1 MPRFAAVDIGTN
13 STRLLIADV
22 KRHGM
27 ADVERI
33 EKVTGLGRD
42 STRSG
47 RLTPESIGRTT
58 RVLAGYRQRI
68 ASAGVTAS
76 RAVATAA
83 TRDAANRE
91 EFLAAARNALGFH
104 PDVIGGEEEAGL
116 CFRGATARHGHPGR
130 MVVVDIG
137 GGSTEIVTDE
147 GGVSVNIG
155 SVRLTERCLPSHPA
169 APEHLAAAR
178 RTAAEA
184 MRSAGFARRPE
195 ALGTA
200 GTWTTLAAIH
210 RRLDRFDPARV
221 EATRLSPTDLEGLVS
236 RLARLT
242 LEEKRAIP
250 GLDPLRA
257 PVILGGAVIAET
269 ALRVLGLE
277 GITVT
282 GYDILDGVCL
292 TLAEGAGLRLPPDG
306 GPTTSAGSPHD

>member
-13 STRLLIADV
+13 STRLLIAEVGRD
-22 KRHGM
+22 GM

-33 EKVTGLGRD
+33 EQVTGLGRD

-47 RLTPESIGRTT
+47 RLTPESIGRTV
-58 RVLAGYRQRI
+58 RVLAGYGRRI
-68 ASAGVTAS
+68 GSAGVTRS

-83 TRDAANRE
+83 TRDAVNRE
-91 EFLAAARNALGFH
+91 EFLAAARQALGFR
-104 PDVIGGEEEAGL
+104 PDVIGGEEEADL
-116 CFRGATARHGHPGR
+116 CFRGATARHGDAGR

-137 GGSTEIVTDE
+137 GGSTEVVTDQ

-155 SVRLTERCLPSHPA
+155 SIRLTERCLPTHPA
-169 APEHLAAAR
+169 ASEHLAAAR
-178 RTAAEA
+178 RTASEA
-184 MRSAGFARRPE
+184 MQPAGLTHRRE

-210 RRLDRFDPARV
+210 QRLGRFDPTRV
-221 EATRLSPTDLEGLVS
+221 EGAGLSLTDLGGMVS
-236 RLARLT
+236 RLGGLT

-277 GITVT
+277 RITVT
-282 GYDILDGVCL
+282 GYDILDGICLALADDTGL
-292 TLAEGAGLRLPPDG
+292 TL
-306 GPTTSAGSPHD
+306 PT

>member
-1 MPRFAAVDIGTN
+1 MARFAAVDIGTN

-22 KRHGM
+22 GRDGM
-27 ADVERI
+27 ADLERI
-33 EKVTGLGRD
+33 EQVTGLGRD

-47 RLTPESIGRTT
+47 RLTPESIGRTVG
-58 RVLAGYRQRI
+58 VLAGYGQRI
-68 ASAGVTAS
+68 RLAGVTRS

-83 TRDAANRE
+83 TRDAVNRE
-91 EFLAAARNALGFH
+91 EFLAAARQALGFR
-104 PDVIGGEEEAGL
+104 PEVIDGEEEAEL
-116 CFRGATARHGHPGR
+116 CFRGATARHGDPDR
-130 MVVVDIG
+130 KVVVDIG
-137 GGSTEIVTDE
+137 GGSTEIVTDQ

-155 SVRLTERCLPSHPA
+155 SVRLTERCLPTHPA

-178 RTAAEA
+178 RTAADA
-184 MRSAGFARRPE
+184 MRQAALAERPE

-210 RRLDRFDPARV
+210 QRPDRFHP
-221 EATRLSPTDLEGLVS
+221 EAVDGASLSLDDLGGMVS
-236 RLARLT
+236 RLGGLT

-277 GITVT
+277 RITVT

-292 TLAEGAGLRLPPDG
+292 ALAQEAGR
-306 GPTTSAGSPHD
+306 TTST

>member
-33 EKVTGLGRD
+33 EQVTGLGRD

-47 RLTPESIGRTT
+47 RLTQESIGRTV
-58 RVLAGYRQRI
+58 RVLAGYGQRI
-68 ASAGVTAS
+68 RSAGVTAS

-83 TRDAANRE
+83 TRDAVNRE
-91 EFLAAARNALGFH
+91 EFLSAARKALGFR
-104 PDVIGGEEEAGL
+104 PDVIGGEEEAVL
-116 CFRGATARHGHPGR
+116 CFRGATARHGDPDR
-130 MVVVDIG
+130 MAVVDIG
-137 GGSTEIVTDE
+137 GGSTEIVTDD

-155 SVRLTERCLPSHPA
+155 SIRLTERCLPTHPA
-169 APEHLAAAR
+169 APEQLAAAR
-178 RTAAEA
+178 RVAAEA
-184 MRSAGFARRPE
+184 MRTAGLAHRPE
-195 ALGTA
+195 TLGTA

-210 RRLDRFDPARV
+210 QRLDHFDPEAV
-221 EATRLSPTDLEGLVS
+221 EGTSLTLTDLEGMVS
-236 RLARLT
+236 RLGKLT
-242 LEEKRAIP
+242 LDQKRAIP

-277 GITVT
+277 TITVT
-282 GYDILDGVCL
+282 SYDILDGVCL
-292 TLAEGAGLRLPPDG
+292 ALAQG
-306 GPTTSAGSPHD
+306 GR

>member
-22 KRHGM
+22 ERHGM

-47 RLTPESIGRTT
+47 RLAPESIERTVQ
-58 RVLAGYRQRI
+58 VLAGYGQRI
-68 ASAGVTAS
+68 GSAGVTAS

-91 EFLAAARNALGFH
+91 EFLATARQALGFH
-104 PDVIGGEEEAGL
+104 PDVIGGEEEADL
-116 CFRGATARHGHPGR
+116 CFRGATARHDDPGR

-137 GGSTEIVTDE
+137 GGTTEIVTDQ

-155 SVRLTERCLPSHPA
+155 SIRLTERCLPTHPA
-169 APEHLAAAR
+169 APGHLAAAR

-184 MRSAGFARRPE
+184 MQPAGLIHRPE

-210 RRLDRFDPARV
+210 RGLDPFHPQDIEGAG
-221 EATRLSPTDLEGLVS
+221 LSPTDLERMVS
-236 RLARLT
+236 WLGGLT
-242 LEEKRAIP
+242 LDQKRAVP

-292 TLAEGAGLRLPPDG
+292 ALAEGGR
-306 GPTTSAGSPHD
+306 

>member
-1 MPRFAAVDIGTN
+1 MPRFAAVDVGTN
-13 STRLLIADV
+13 STRLLVADV
-22 KRHGM
+22 GREGM

-47 RLTPESIGRTT
+47 RLTPEAIGRTVG
-58 RVLAGYRQRI
+58 VLAEYGQQI
-68 ASAGVTAS
+68 GSAGVAGS

-91 EFLAAARNALGFH
+91 EFLAAARQALGFR
-104 PDVIGGEEEAGL
+104 PDVIDGEEEADL
-116 CFRGATARHGHPGR
+116 CFRGATARHGDPGR

-137 GGSTEIVTDE
+137 GGSTEIVTDD

-155 SVRLTERCLPSHPA
+155 SIRLTERCLPTHPA

-178 RTAAEA
+178 RTASEA
-184 MRSAGFARRPE
+184 MQPAGLTQRPE

-210 RRLDRFDPARV
+210 QRLDRFDPARV
-221 EATRLSPTDLEGLVS
+221 EGASLSLTDLEGMVS
-236 RLARLT
+236 RLSRLT

-257 PVILGGAVIAET
+257 PVILGGAVVAET
-269 ALRVLGLE
+269 ALQVLGLE
-277 GITVT
+277 QITVT

-292 TLAEGAGLRLPPDG
+292 ALAEDPG
-306 GPTTSAGSPHD
+306 

>member
-13 STRLLIADV
+13 STRLLIAYV
-22 KRHGM
+22 EGRGM
-27 ADVERI
+27 ADVKRI

-47 RLTPESIGRTT
+47 RLAPEAIERTT
-58 RVLAGYRQRI
+58 RVLAGYGQRI
-68 ASAGVTAS
+68 RSAGVAAS

-91 EFLAAARNALGFH
+91 EFLATARQALGFR
-104 PDVIGGEEEAGL
+104 PDVIGGEEEADL
-116 CFRGATARHGHPGR
+116 CFRGATARHGDPAR

-137 GGSTEIVTDE
+137 GGSTEIVTDQ

-155 SVRLTERCLPSHPA
+155 SIRLTERCLPAHPA
-169 APEHLAAAR
+169 TPGHLAAAR
-178 RTAAEA
+178 RTAAGA
-184 MRSAGFARRPE
+184 IRPAGPANRTE

-210 RRLDRFDPARV
+210 LRLDRFDPAPV
-221 EATRLSPTDLEGLVS
+221 EGAVVSLADLEGMVS
-236 RLARLT
+236 RLGRLT
-242 LEEKRAIP
+242 LAQKRAIP

-269 ALRVLGLE
+269 ALRTLGLE
-277 GITVT
+277 RITVT

-292 TLAEGAGLRLPPDG
+292 ALAEGGR
-306 GPTTSAGSPHD
+306 

>member
-22 KRHGM
+22 ESHGV

-47 RLTPESIGRTT
+47 RLAPESIRRTA
-58 RVLAGYRQRI
+58 RVLAGYGQRI
-68 ASAGVTAS
+68 RSAGVTGS

-83 TRDAANRE
+83 TRDAVNRE
-91 EFLAAARNALGFH
+91 EFLAAARQALGFQ
-104 PDVIGGEEEAGL
+104 PDVIGGEEEADL
-116 CFRGATARHGHPGR
+116 CFRGATARSSARGET
-130 MVVVDIG
+130 VVVDIG
-137 GGSTEIVTDE
+137 GGSTEIVTDH

-155 SVRLTERCLPSHPA
+155 SIRLTERCLPAHPA
-169 APEHLAAAR
+169 TPAHLAAAR
-178 RTAAEA
+178 EAATEA
-184 MRSAGFARRPE
+184 LRSADPVRRKNG
-195 ALGTA
+195 LGTA
-200 GTWTTLAAIH
+200 GTWTTLAAILL
-210 RRLDRFDPARV
+210 RLDRFDPAGV
-221 EATRLSPTDLEGLVS
+221 EGAGLSLADLEGMVS
-236 RLARLT
+236 RLGRLT
-242 LEEKRAIP
+242 LDQKRAIP

-277 GITVT
+277 RITVT

-292 TLAEGAGLRLPPDG
+292 ALAEGAGLTV
-306 GPTTSAGSPHD
+306 TT

>member
-22 KRHGM
+22 GRDGM

-33 EKVTGLGRD
+33 EEVTGLGRD

-47 RLTPESIGRTT
+47 RLTPEGIGRTVL
-58 RVLAGYRQRI
+58 VLAGYGRRI
-68 ASAGVTAS
+68 GSAGVTAS

-83 TRDAANRE
+83 TRDAVNRE
-91 EFLAAARNALGFH
+91 EFLAAARQALGFR
-104 PDVIGGEEEAGL
+104 PDVIDGEEEADL
-116 CFRGATARHGHPGR
+116 CFRGATARHGDPGR

-137 GGSTEIVTDE
+137 GGSTEIVTDD

-155 SVRLTERCLPSHPA
+155 SIRLTERCLPAHPA
-169 APEHLAAAR
+169 VSAHLAAAR

-184 MRSAGFARRPE
+184 MRSAGFADRPE

-210 RRLDRFDPARV
+210 QGLDRFDAARV
-221 EATRLSPTDLEGLVS
+221 EGASLSLTDLEGMVS
-236 RLARLT
+236 WLGRLT

-257 PVILGGAVIAET
+257 PVILGGAVVAET
-269 ALRVLGLE
+269 ALQVLGLE
-277 GITVT
+277 QITVT

-292 TLAEGAGLRLPPDG
+292 ALAEGWR
-306 GPTTSAGSPHD
+306 